1 MCEERARVVEP
12 AGVGL
17 LRFLAVGLS
26 LRECD
31 SSVAAI
37 SCCLEIHAAVGRLKL
52 GPSTALLAVEGSA
65 TCPSRGDD
73 CDAPSCLPPPSP
85 RAPLADRAPLRKPVR
100 MCVCTRANSES
111 VA

>member
-17 LRFLAVGLS
+17 LRLLAVGLS

-37 SCCLEIHAAVGRLKL
+37 SCCLEIHAAVGRLQGDGEPRL
-52 GPSTALLAVEGSA
+52 RVR
-65 TCPSRGDD
+65 SR
-73 CDAPSCLPPPSP
+73 L
-85 RAPLADRAPLRKPVR
+85 
-100 MCVCTRANSES
+100 
-111 VA
+111 